1 MNDNSIDI
9 SEMSLTQQAQYI
21 IKTAEKF
28 GVEQN
33 FLFITT
39 FKRYQMQINIL
50 SKLERH
56 IADGG
61 LMVEKTYVKG
71 KSNTYTNPA
80 IKDYNRTADSA
91 NGTLQKLLLIIR
103 TLRRDAADNVDDPLV
118 RLLNGEREEG
128 DEDDDSE
135 EFFDEL
141 EADSETNVHRE
152 IIEDKGLTAGGG
164 NGKGK
169 GFKKPAAKK
178 AASKKTRTPK
188 K

>member
-1 MNDNSIDI
+1 MDRSPLDI
-9 SEMSLTQQAQYI
+9 SEMSLTDQAQYI

-50 SKLERH
+50 AKLERI

-61 LMVEKTYVKG
+61 LMVEKTYIKG
-71 KSNTYTNPA
+71 KANTYTNPA
-80 IKDYNRTADSA
+80 VKDYNRTADSA

-128 DEDDDSE
+128 DDFDDDQE
-135 EFFDEL
+135 AIDEL
-141 EADSETNVHRE
+141 EAEREANIQSE
-152 IIEDKGLTAGGG
+152 IAQDEDLTTGG
-164 NGKGK
+164 GKGK
-169 GFKKPAAKK
+169 GKGIKAKRTAKK
-178 AASKKTRTPK
+178 
-188 K
+188 

>member
-1 MNDNSIDI
+1 MSTDNSIDI
-9 SEMSLTQQAQYI
+9 SEMSLTEQAQYI

-50 SKLERH
+50 TKLERH

-103 TLRRDAADNVDDPLV
+103 TLRRDAAENADDPLV

-128 DEDDDSE
+128 DDYDDDQE
-135 EFFDEL
+135 AIDEL
-141 EADSETNVHRE
+141 EADNEARINEE
-152 IIEDKGLTAGGG
+152 IASDQNLTAGAGTSKRGG
-164 NGKGK
+164 DQRKAK
-169 GFKKPAAKK
+169 AAKK
-178 AASKKTRTPK
+178 
-188 K
+188 